1 MENRIVEI
9 FRAIEKTDF
18 KIEVQGIS
26 SKNVYAIKNHLM
38 TWTQWGIK
46 KQFFCLSK
54 TKIIIQLRSR
64 SIQHDDL
71 HCASFTNLTL

>member
-26 SKNVYAIKNHLM
+26 SKNVYAIKNSFNDLDPV
-38 TWTQWGIK
+38 GYK
-46 KQFFCLSK
+46 KTVLLLVK
-54 TKIIIQLRSR
+54 NKDHYTVEVP
-64 SIQHDDL
+64 
-71 HCASFTNLTL
+71 